1 VQRASVERI
10 LKKPPA
16 VRLQRRASFFYCD
29 RSTITRSDGALVIE
43 DAERAVEVPAST
55 LTALLLG
62 PGTNISQN
70 AIALLAEAGCMVAWT
85 GEDGVRFYA
94 FGTSGAE
101 SARNAI
107 VQAQMCTNEYKRM
120 IVAKRMLRL
129 RFGWDLSEIRSLR
142 QVRGREGAAVK
153 RVYQQCAEEYGV
165 IWRGRRPRNT
175 DWSSLDSPNRALSA
189 ANACLNSLAHA
200 AVLTSATSLPSGLS
214 IPVSASASSM
224 TYRTSIST
232 AYRSQLR
239 FEKQRMAM
247 NNWKGGCAWRCVTR
261 FGSLVSW
268 VRSCRIWRRF
278 SNPSTRRA
286 TQRRS
291 WPVGCPNCANGSD
304 PIARDSA
311 ALPIGGGRGRLR
323 GQCGRPGSRVPLAAC
338 LCTCARRSHGSPLAT
353 GATLRGSV
361 LRRMDGPRSRR
372 LGRLYGN
379 PESQIAKGQ
388 AESHNWI
395 KLIFSRAQAGK
406 TDRLLAGGYTGFWSS

>member
-1 VQRASVERI
+1 MQRASVERI

-165 IWRGRRPRNT
+165 IWRGRQPRNT

-200 AVLTSATSLPSGLS
+200 AVLTLGYIPSLGFIHSGQRLSFVYDISDIYKHRLSVPTAFREAAHGDEQLERRVRVAMRDAFRQSGFLGQIVQDLEALFEPIDPSRDAAQELARWLS
-214 IPVSASASSM
+214 
-224 TYRTSIST
+224 
-232 AYRSQLR
+232 
-239 FEKQRMAM
+239 
-247 NNWKGGCAWRCVTR
+247 
-261 FGSLVSW
+261 
-268 VRSCRIWRRF
+268 
-278 SNPSTRRA
+278 
-286 TQRRS
+286 
-291 WPVGCPNCANGSD
+291 
-304 PIARDSA
+304 
-311 ALPIGGGRGRLR
+311 
-323 GQCGRPGSRVPLAAC
+323 
-338 LCTCARRSHGSPLAT
+338 
-353 GATLRGSV
+353 
-361 LRRMDGPRSRR
+361 
-372 LGRLYGN
+372 
-379 PESQIAKGQ
+379 
-388 AESHNWI
+388 
-395 KLIFSRAQAGK
+395 
-406 TDRLLAGGYTGFWSS
+406 